1 MYQSTPTNIKN
12 MYQCLQRLLLSPRAS
27 SVTHTQFR
35 ISLCRH
41 RTPPWL
47 GAAAWSHHVD
57 SPPSPPHAGRPV
69 PPRLC
74 PGYQPAVTD
83 VALHR
88 STPKAAPDPTTHA
101 GPPAASVMRP
111 RAGHRWQ
118 PSSAVVS
125 PKVIFFNLTEFRF
138 ECSFEFRLF
147 RFEFRLFSFEL
158 I

>member
-1 MYQSTPTNIKN
+1 MYQSTLTNIKN
-12 MYQCLQRLLLSPRAS
+12 SYQCLQHLLLSPRAS

-47 GAAAWSHHVD
+47 GTAAWSHHVD

-111 RAGHRWQ
+111 PCW
-118 PSSAVVS
+118 PPLTTVVGRRIT
-125 PKVIFFNLTEFRF
+125 KGDFFLIWLNLGLSVVLNLG
-138 ECSFEFRLF
+138 CLG
-147 RFEFRLFSFEL
+147 LNL
-158 I
+158 GCLVLN